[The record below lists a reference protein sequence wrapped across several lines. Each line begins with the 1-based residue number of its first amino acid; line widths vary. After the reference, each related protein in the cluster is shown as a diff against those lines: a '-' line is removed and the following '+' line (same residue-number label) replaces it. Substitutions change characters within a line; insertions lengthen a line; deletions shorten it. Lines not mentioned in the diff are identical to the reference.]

1 MAGKIT
7 RRAFHIDAEYAGM
20 RLDHFLARQ
29 FPQVSRVVLRRATA
43 EARVRVNHRKSKS
56 NYTLRPGDVV
66 DVELDATPHPA
77 LTPEPIPLSIVFED
91 EDILVVDK
99 PAGMLVYPNRTTRS
113 GTLMNAL
120 CDHLQRTAPGLRP
133 GLIHRLDR
141 YTSGLLVVA
150 KHERAHR
157 TLAKHFHQRLVTKK
171 YLALVHGRLDA
182 DAMDISLPIGWVA
195 DAYPHWQIVR
205 GGREAITRM
214 RVLERLSE
222 FTFVEIEP
230 RTGRTHQI
238 RIHLAAIGHPVV
250 GDALYGKRQH
260 ETFLKMIEERGIRF
274 HRHFLHATSL
284 AFRHPRSGERVHFTS
299 PLPEDLRRL
308 LEEMKATSP
317 EITESPRR

>member
-7 RRAFHIDAEYAGM
+7 RRVFRIDDEHKGM

-43 EARVRVNHRKSKS
+43 EAHVRVNRRKSKS
-56 NYTLRPGDVV
+56 NYKLRPGDEVE
-66 DVELDATPHPA
+66 VELDTTPHPA
-77 LTPEPIPLSIVFED
+77 LTPEPIPLTIVFED

-99 PAGMLVYPNRTTRS
+99 PAGMLVYPNRAIRS

-120 CDHLQRTAPGLRP
+120 CAHLHRTAPGLRP

-141 YTSGLLVVA
+141 HTSGLLVVA

-157 TLAKHFHQRLVTKK
+157 TLAKHFHQRMVTKK

-195 DAYPHWQIVR
+195 EAYPHWQIVEE
-205 GGREAITRM
+205 GREAITRV
-214 RVLERLSE
+214 RVLEQLSE
-222 FTFVEIEP
+222 FTFVEAEP

-250 GDALYGKRQH
+250 GDALYGKQQH
-260 ETFLKMIEERGIRF
+260 EAFLNMIEERGIRF
-274 HRHFLHATSL
+274 DRHFLHAASL
-284 AFRHPRSGERVHFTS
+284 EFRHPRSGEWIRCTS
-299 PLPEDLRRL
+299 PLPDDLVRL
-308 LEEMKATSP
+308 LEELRATNPQTP
-317 EITESPRR
+317 EPFHR